1 MKLSSRKRLFELDA
15 LRGFSLLGIILM
27 NILSFSL
34 PYEQAF
40 LPDIINKGLD
50 EWILRLITL
59 VVISSFYPIFT
70 FLFGYGLAIM
80 YANSETKDL
89 RYYPFIYR
97 RLSFLLILGLVH
109 GLFIFSGDILF
120 GYAFTGMIAVLFIK
134 WRPRKLVKLAI
145 ILFSLKVILLV
156 IPFSLITWFT
166 DPYGVTNFTG
176 KTLGQLINI
185 RQSGGYSAFL
195 GINIKEYIFRILD
208 VVTTSSYFEFLPY
221 ILLGIAA
228 QKSDL
233 IAKVRQNKSKM
244 VYRASIL
251 VVCGYLIKLPHAIDY
266 GNNALINV
274 SSMVGGPIVAAG
286 YILIFIVLC
295 QYGRSAQILSVFKYP
310 GRLSLSIYLSQSI
323 IFTLIYM
330 GFGLG
335 LFNKLALYQSYLIVV
350 VVYAIQLIMCYF
362 YLKQYKQGP
371 IEWLWRKVTY
381 LK

>member
-1 MKLSSRKRLFELDA
+1 MSARNRLFELDA
-15 LRGFSLLGIILM
+15 LRGFSLFGIILM
-27 NILSFSL
+27 NILTFSL

-40 LPDIINKGLD
+40 LPDIINKGID
-50 EWILRLITL
+50 EWILRIITL

-80 YANSETKDL
+80 YTNSQSKGL

-97 RLSFLLILGLVH
+97 RLVFLLILGLIH
-109 GLFIFSGDILF
+109 GVFIFSGDILF
-120 GYAFTGMIAVLFIK
+120 GYAYTGMLAVLFIK
-134 WRPRKLVKLAI
+134 WHPRKLIKLAA

-156 IPFSLITWFT
+156 IPFSLLTWFT

-176 KTLGQLINI
+176 KSLDQLIQI
-185 RQSGGYSAFL
+185 RQSGDYSAFL
-195 GINIKEYIFRILD
+195 SINITDEVFRILD
-208 VVTTSSYFEFLPY
+208 VITTSSYFGFLPY
-221 ILLGIAA
+221 IVLGIAA
-228 QKSDL
+228 QKINL
-233 IAKVRQNKSKM
+233 IELVRKNKQKAIKI
-244 VYRASIL
+244 ASIL
-251 VVCGYLIKLPHAIDY
+251 IIFGYLIKLPHSVDY

-286 YILIFIVLC
+286 YILVFIVLC
-295 QYGRSAQILSVFKYP
+295 QMERVKQYLNVFQYTGK
-310 GRLSLSIYLSQSI
+310 LSLSVYLSQSI

-350 VVYAIQLIMCYF
+350 VVYVIQLIVCYF
-362 YLKQYKQGP
+362 YLKQFKQGP

>member
-1 MKLSSRKRLFELDA
+1 MSARNRLFELDA
-15 LRGFSLLGIILM
+15 LRGFSLFGIILM
-27 NILSFSL
+27 NILTFSL

-40 LPDIINKGLD
+40 LPNIINKGID
-50 EWILRLITL
+50 EWILRIVTL

-80 YANSETKDL
+80 YTNSQSKGL

-97 RLSFLLILGLVH
+97 RLVFLLILGLIH
-109 GLFIFSGDILF
+109 GVFIFSGDILF
-120 GYAFTGMIAVLFIK
+120 GYAYTGMLAVLFIK
-134 WRPRKLVKLAI
+134 WYPRKLIKLAA

-156 IPFSLITWFT
+156 IPFSLLTWFT

-176 KTLGQLINI
+176 KSLDQLIQI
-185 RQSGGYSAFL
+185 RQSGDYSAFL
-195 GINIKEYIFRILD
+195 SINITDEVFRILD
-208 VVTTSSYFEFLPY
+208 VITTSSYFEFLPY
-221 ILLGIAA
+221 IVLGIAA
-228 QKSDL
+228 QKINL
-233 IAKVRQNKSKM
+233 IELVRKNKQKAIKI
-244 VYRASIL
+244 ASIL
-251 VVCGYLIKLPHAIDY
+251 IIFGYLIKLPHSVDY

-286 YILIFIVLC
+286 YILVFIVLC
-295 QYGRSAQILSVFKYP
+295 QMERVKQYLNVFQYTGK
-310 GRLSLSIYLSQSI
+310 LSLSVYLSQSI

-350 VVYAIQLIMCYF
+350 VVYVIQLIVCYF
-362 YLKQYKQGP
+362 YLKQFKQGP

>member
-1 MKLSSRKRLFELDA
+1 MSARNRLFELDA
-15 LRGFSLLGIILM
+15 LRGFSLFGIILM
-27 NILSFSL
+27 NILTFSL

-40 LPDIINKGLD
+40 LPDIINKGID
-50 EWILRLITL
+50 EWILRIITL

-80 YANSETKDL
+80 YTNSQSKGL

-97 RLSFLLILGLVH
+97 RLVFLLILGLIH
-109 GLFIFSGDILF
+109 GVFIFSGDILF
-120 GYAFTGMIAVLFIK
+120 GYAYTGMLAVLFIK
-134 WRPRKLVKLAI
+134 WHPRKLIKLAA

-156 IPFSLITWFT
+156 IPFSLLTWFT

-176 KTLGQLINI
+176 KSLDQLIQI
-185 RQSGGYSAFL
+185 RQSGDYSAFL
-195 GINIKEYIFRILD
+195 SINITDEVFRILD
-208 VVTTSSYFEFLPY
+208 VITTSSYFEFLPY
-221 ILLGIAA
+221 IVLGIAA
-228 QKSDL
+228 QKINL
-233 IAKVRQNKSKM
+233 IELVRKNKQKAIKI
-244 VYRASIL
+244 ASIL
-251 VVCGYLIKLPHAIDY
+251 IIFGYLIKLPHSVDY

-286 YILIFIVLC
+286 YILVFIVLC
-295 QYGRSAQILSVFKYP
+295 QMERVKQYLNVFQYTGK
-310 GRLSLSIYLSQSI
+310 LSLSVYLSQSI

-350 VVYAIQLIMCYF
+350 VVYVIQLIVCYF
-362 YLKQYKQGP
+362 YLKQFKQGP

>member
-1 MKLSSRKRLFELDA
+1 MSARNRLFELDA
-15 LRGFSLLGIILM
+15 LRGFSLFGIILM
-27 NILSFSL
+27 NILTFSL

-40 LPDIINKGLD
+40 LPDIINKGID
-50 EWILRLITL
+50 EWILRIVTL

-80 YANSETKDL
+80 YTNSQSKGL

-97 RLSFLLILGLVH
+97 RLVFLLILGLIH
-109 GLFIFSGDILF
+109 GVFIFSGDILF
-120 GYAFTGMIAVLFIK
+120 GYAYTSMLAVLFIK
-134 WRPRKLVKLAI
+134 WHPRKLIKLAA

-156 IPFSLITWFT
+156 IPFSLLTWFT

-176 KTLGQLINI
+176 KSLDQLLQI
-185 RQSGGYSAFL
+185 RQSGDYSAFL
-195 GINIKEYIFRILD
+195 SINITDEVFRILD
-208 VVTTSSYFEFLPY
+208 VITTSSYFEFLPY
-221 ILLGIAA
+221 IVLGIAA
-228 QKSDL
+228 QKINL
-233 IAKVRQNKSKM
+233 IELVRKNKQKAIKI
-244 VYRASIL
+244 ASIL
-251 VVCGYLIKLPHAIDY
+251 IIFGYLIKLPHSVDY

-286 YILIFIVLC
+286 YILVFIVLC
-295 QYGRSAQILSVFKYP
+295 QMERVKQYLNVFQYTGK
-310 GRLSLSIYLSQSI
+310 LSLSVYLSQSI

-350 VVYAIQLIMCYF
+350 VVYVIQLIVCYF
-362 YLKQYKQGP
+362 YLKQFKQGP